1 MRPVSAPPLKGKQ
14 MPSRLYDPFLPERLA
29 EAKWYPVD
37 KKRALSNLYSYRIE
51 KPLKMI

>member
-14 MPSRLYDPFLPERLA
+14 MPSRLYDPLLPERLA
-29 EAKWYPVD
+29 EAKRFSAD

-51 KPLKMI
+51 KPIKMI